1 MHAFSEVL
9 SFSKKLICKEKFGTV
24 KNKGHIQKEGP
35 ETRNFWW
42 DSRRETRDHLVS
54 VTRDLRPGTLKVGP
68 ETQDL
73 THR

>member
-35 ETRNFWW
+35 ETRDFWW
-42 DSRRETRDHLVS
+42 DSRRETRDPS
-54 VTRDLRPGTLKVGP
+54 CICDPGP
-68 ETQDL
+68 ETRDPKGG
-73 THR
+73 T